1 VKYRLLWLV
10 LCVLL
15 ASLSGTLPVPV
26 AAEQVLPKPR
36 DGVDVSLPISCI
48 THPCLAC
55 QVTPPEQGPMVA
67 SCLSPINTAAS
78 IQLPLPQLV
87 DQMLERRL
95 KVIYC

>member
-1 VKYRLLWLV
+1 VKQRLLWLV

-15 ASLSGTLPVPV
+15 AGLSGTLPAPV
-26 AAEQVLPKPR
+26 AAEQVLSGHPA
-36 DGVDVSLPISCI
+36 GADVSLPISCI
-48 THPCLAC
+48 TYPCPAC

-87 DQMLERRL
+87 DQMPERRL